1 MKSIIQFL
9 IGLILLII
17 ILNNFGKILTIGS
30 LMVDKVY
37 TMILK

>member
-9 IGLILLII
+9 IGFILLII
-17 ILNNFGKILTIGS
+17 ILNNFDKIVTIGS
-30 LMVDKVY
+30 IMVDKVY